1 MNKFIRQG
9 YFSSSSFFPPLPP
22 LLFLYLSNFFAGMRG
37 GVTALFDSR
46 VTFAGTVQEEQFILK
61 KLLEFARECED
72 TEDIDA
78 EVR

>member
-9 YFSSSSFFPPLPP
+9 YFPPPLFF
-22 LLFLYLSNFFAGMRG
+22 LLFLLCCSSTSQTFFAGMRG

>member
-1 MNKFIRQG
+1 
-9 YFSSSSFFPPLPP
+9 
-22 LLFLYLSNFFAGMRG
+22 MRG

-46 VTFAGTVQEEQFILK
+46 VTFAGTAQEEQFILK